1 MFNNLGDRFKDI
13 FKKVRGQ
20 GKLTESNMK
29 DALREVRLAL
39 LEADVNYGVAKNFV
53 SRIREKALGEEVIS
67 GVNPTQQ
74 FVKIVN
80 DELVKVLGGTNVALK
95 KAEKG
100 MTIIMLCG
108 LQGAGKTTF
117 SGKISKFLK
126 SKGEKPFL
134 IGADVYRPAAKK
146 QLKVLAQQVKVGSFT
161 IDESTDALK
170 IVQEGIK
177 AAKDENATY
186 VIIDTAGR
194 LHIDEELMKELHEIK
209 DSVKPNEIL
218 LVVDGMTGQDA
229 VNVAKS

>member
-13 FKKVRGQ
+13 FKKVRGR

-126 SKGEKPFL
+126 SKVDFDL
-134 IGADVYRPAAKK
+134 STVYRALEFLEKNNYIF
-146 QLKVLAQQVKVGSFT
+146 SF
-161 IDESTDALK
+161 DFENEK
-170 IVQEGIK
+170 YYFKE
-177 AAKDENATY
+177 ENANFF
-186 VIIDTAGR
+186 ICDSCK
-194 LHIDEELMKELHEIK
+194 HIETVPEFSNKETEKEKSELKK
-209 DSVKPNEIL
+209 RGFSL
-218 LVVDGMTGQDA
+218 LSHLSIFKGKCNDCD
-229 VNVAKS
+229 